1 MGGGWKSFEVNARN
15 MDIKGDSGEVSE
27 RNENMLL
34 ETEGKAILV
43 IKQQRTWVNY
53 FLMFCGGKNL

>member
-1 MGGGWKSFEVNARN
+1 MNTRN
-15 MDIKGDSGEVSE
+15 MPIKGDSGEVSK

-43 IKQQRTWVNY
+43 KS
-53 FLMFCGGKNL
+53 GKELG